1 MILTQSQDT
10 SPGSY
15 SEGCNVCVCVYG
27 APNTLGEAANSMEIS
42 FYGFRL
48 GLIPNTEER
57 QTQASHLFDAR
68 LVGVEQRPCLHMF
81 GHQAAAHAGDV
92 LPVSQGQQCHVLF
105 CGLPLAC
112 GCQRSAHMWAQ
123 QNKRP
128 VLGQGLKGIQ
138 RPLLRS
144 TDGETEAQREMQQQP
159 KLSGASWAPDGS
171 VSLGFPCL
179 GGN

>member
-1 MILTQSQDT
+1 M
-10 SPGSY
+10 
-15 SEGCNVCVCVYG
+15 YG

-42 FYGFRL
+42 FYGLRL
-48 GLIPNTEER
+48 GLIPNTEKC

-68 LVGVEQRPCLHMF
+68 LVGVEQRPRLHVF
-81 GHQAAAHAGDV
+81 GHQVAAHTGDV
-92 LPVSQGQQCHVLF
+92 LPVSQGQQCHMLF
-105 CGLPLAC
+105 CGLPLPC

-128 VLGQGLKGIQ
+128 MLGQGLKGIQ

-159 KLSGASWAPDGS
+159 KLSGASWAPEGS